1 MNIIVIKLGGSL
13 LDWDETVERLTR
25 VRFVSGD
32 ERAVMIVGGGKAV
45 DRIRAIDRA
54 FGLGEERSHRSAL
67 HTLDTTARRFAER
80 LSASGT
86 RGFRCKIAA
95 DFASL
100 ESLWEIGMIPILP
113 PRRVL
118 DEVEASGERPL
129 EHSWRVT
136 SDSIALWIAKRL
148 KARRL
153 VLLKSVDPPVDA
165 SIDHCRDL
173 GLVDPFFP
181 SLFDPSIQV
190 LFYNLRSGSSAILK
204 GESAIKISV
213 N

>member
-1 MNIIVIKLGGSL
+1 MNISVIKVGGSL
-13 LDWDETVERLTR
+13 LDWNETVDRLTR
-25 VRFVSGD
+25 VVFRSGD
-32 ERAVMIVGGGKAV
+32 ERSVMIVGGGKAV

-54 FGLGEERSHRSAL
+54 RGLGEERSHRSAL
-67 HTLDTTARRFAER
+67 YALDITARRFAER
-80 LSASGT
+80 IKASRT
-86 RGFRCKIAA
+86 RGFRCEIAA

-100 ESLWEIGMIPILP
+100 ESHWDRGVTPILP

-148 KARRL
+148 NARRL
-153 VLLKSVDPPVDA
+153 VLLKSVDPPADA
-165 SIDHCRDL
+165 SIDRCRDL
-173 GLVDPFFP
+173 GLVDESFS

-190 LFYNLRSGSSAILK
+190 LFYNLRSGSSAFLN
-204 GESAIKISV
+204 GESAIKTSTA
-213 N
+213 